1 MFGGPVL
8 PLVDDDAARALH
20 LGDRSEV
27 LFHAEADDG
36 ARLVTRRPWL
46 RDAGTTMRA
55 LSFGVPLVVMPAN
68 PFIDQ
73 KGVGAVVQR
82 QGAGIL
88 LRKHSRPAHIRAAV
102 EKVLEDPSYRESAG
116 RLGDRIRER
125 DGAQVA
131 ADSILQFAGVPG

>member
-1 MFGGPVL
+1 MAFLFFRQVT
-8 PLVDDDAARALH
+8 VASAESTFFVHSDH
-20 LGDRSEV
+20 LGSTS
-27 LFHAEADDG
+27 LITDD
-36 ARLVTRRPWL
+36 
-46 RDAGTTMRA
+46 
-55 LSFGVPLVVMPAN
+55 
-68 PFIDQ
+68 Q
-73 KGVGAVVQR
+73 GAVVQR